1 MCTSMVL
8 TTRDTYVGRNLDLE
22 DAFGE
27 RVVITPRAF
36 PLAFRRMPALER
48 HQAIIGMASVA
59 GDYPLYAE
67 GVNESGVYMA
77 GLNFPGNAYY
87 PPDREEEKTLASW
100 ELIPFL
106 LGTCETAAA
115 AAEQMKRIPLLGV
128 PFQPNLPLAP
138 LHWHIADKHGA
149 FVAEP
154 MADGIK
160 VYSDP
165 VGVLTNNPP
174 FPFHRT
180 NLIQYQGLS
189 AAQPDN
195 CLDPSLDLPP
205 FGQGMGA
212 VGLPGDWSPA
222 SRYVRSAFCK
232 RNSACD
238 SSEESSV
245 SQFFHLLD
253 TAAMPRGA
261 VCTPEGKWDITRY
274 SCCINT
280 DTGTYYYKT
289 YDNCA
294 LTAVALT
301 EERRAGDKLL
311 EFPLDTK
318 LRITW
323 QEGQ

>member
-1 MCTSMVL
+1 MCTSIAL
-8 TTRDTYVGRNLDLE
+8 TTSSTYTGRNLDLE
-22 DAFGE
+22 YAFGE
-27 RVVITPRAF
+27 KVVITPRNLRLEF
-36 PLAFRRMPALER
+36 HKMPALET

-59 GDYPLYAE
+59 EGYPLYAE
-67 GVNESGVYMA
+67 AVNESGVYMA

-87 PPDREEEKTLASW
+87 PPEGDAKEALAPY
-100 ELIPFL
+100 ELIPYL
-106 LGTCETAAA
+106 LGTCKTAAE
-115 AAEQMKRIPLLGV
+115 AAEQMERIPLLGV
-128 PFQPNLPLAP
+128 PFRPNMPLAP

-154 MADGIK
+154 MADGVK
-160 VYSDP
+160 VYPDP
-165 VGVLTNNPP
+165 VGVLTNNPT
-174 FPFHRT
+174 FPFHLT
-180 NLIQYQGLS
+180 NLTQYRGLS

-195 CLDPSLDLPP
+195 SLDPALELPT

-212 VGLPGDWSPA
+212 IGLPGDWSPA
-222 SRYVRSAFCK
+222 SRYVRTAFCK
-232 RNSACD
+232 RNSVCED
-238 SSEESSV
+238 SEESSI

-253 TAAMPRGA
+253 TVAMPRGS
-261 VCTPEGKWDITRY
+261 VRTPEGNCDITRY

-294 LTAVALT
+294 ITAVALT
-301 EERRAGDKLL
+301 EERRAGNKLL

-323 QEGQ
+323 QEG